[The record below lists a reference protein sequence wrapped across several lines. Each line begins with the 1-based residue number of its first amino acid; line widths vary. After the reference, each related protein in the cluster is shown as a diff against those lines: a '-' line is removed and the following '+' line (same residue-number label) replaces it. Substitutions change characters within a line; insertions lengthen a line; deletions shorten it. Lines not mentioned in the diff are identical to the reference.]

1 MLVQLGDSQASKRSH
16 CDRIAKNL
24 KESAAAARELA
35 RMHRNVAH
43 TLVK

>member
-24 KESAAAARELA
+24 KESAAARELA
-35 RMHRNVAH
+35 RMHRNIAH